1 MKKTKRILLGTAM
14 ALTVMV
20 STVLPASAANGKATE
35 RLGLKEFITRSLAC
49 LKGETSNCTEIFAF
63 LKDWCFTP
71 EAKPEVPETKPEVP
85 ETNPEVPET
94 NPEEKPDVPETTP
107 EVKPEVPEVKP
118 EVPEVEPEV
127 PEVEPEQKPETEVP
141 SSVHSYEA
149 KVVELVNAERAKNGL
164 SPLTLDAELCQKAR
178 VKSQDMAENNY
189 FSHTSPT
196 YGSPFDMMK
205 KLGITYRSAGENI
218 AMGYA
223 TPEAV
228 VRAWMNSEG
237 HRANILSEKY
247 TRLGVGYVA
256 NGNYWTQWFVG

>member
-20 STVLPASAANGKATE
+20 STVLPASAANGRAAK
-35 RLGLKEFITRSLAC
+35 RLGLKEFITGSLAC
-49 LKGETSNCTEIFAF
+49 LKGETSNCTGIFAF

-71 EAKPEVPETKPEVP
+71 EAKPEMPETKPEVP
-85 ETNPEVPET
+85 GTK
-94 NPEEKPDVPETTP
+94 PEEKPDVPETSP
-107 EVKPEVPEVKP
+107 EAKPEVPEVK
-118 EVPEVEPEV
+118 
-127 PEVEPEQKPETEVP
+127 PEQKPETEVP

-149 KVVELVNAERAKNGL
+149 KVVELVNAERAKHGL